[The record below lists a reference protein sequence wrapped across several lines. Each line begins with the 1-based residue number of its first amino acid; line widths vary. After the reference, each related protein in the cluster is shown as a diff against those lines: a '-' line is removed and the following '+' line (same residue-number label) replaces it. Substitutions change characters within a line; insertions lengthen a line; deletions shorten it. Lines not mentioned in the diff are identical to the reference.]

1 MSSREWYCIQQINK
15 REGFTKRAGVP
26 MFPVNDKEDAIADD
40 QDDKI
45 RRDEDS

>member
-1 MSSREWYCIQQINK
+1 MSNREWYCIQQINK
-15 REGFTKRAGVP
+15 REEFTKRASVP